1 MTPPERIPDGVPFSV
16 PGADP
21 DAGPDAGP
29 NGARRRISFEHIAMN
44 TAFVVLVCGI
54 VWGVLSR
61 YVTEAPAT
69 WVEEISSIAFAW
81 VVFMGAAEVH
91 RRAKHVSVDLITSF
105 LPNPLRVGLTAATSI
120 FVALYCFYVAW
131 LGAQQTIASNSAF
144 TSMLHTP
151 LSVPYAGLT
160 IGFLAMGLRGVQ
172 RLLRQ
177 ARHPGP

>member
-1 MTPPERIPDGVPFSV
+1 MTAPERIPDGVPFGV

-21 DAGPDAGP
+21 DAGPDRAP
-29 NGARRRISFEHIAMN
+29 WRISFEHAAMN
-44 TAFVVLVCGI
+44 TAFVVLVCAI

-91 RRAKHVSVDLITSF
+91 RRAKHVSVDLVTSF
-105 LPNPLRVGLTAATSI
+105 LPRPLRVGLTTATSI

-144 TSMLHTP
+144 TSMLHIP

-160 IGFLAMGLRGVQ
+160 IGFLAMGLRGLQ